1 VKILAKGGNMK
12 LQLHRY
18 DRPRSFRSIEHFI
31 AFVDEQLGKYQDLE
45 RNSPN
50 DFRFWGN
57 TFQQAWLQAKAHA
70 PNSDKEGSQLN
81 QRLKN
86 NPCIEAD
93 SNIADV
99 LRRLTAEK
107 RHDAVNGILKVLK
120 PAEDNQNAGGLTL
133 GGLYGIVEAMV
144 AATLAD
150 KIGRTSTGRMLADLI
165 EEHENRMDK
174 LLELDAEKLEEKQ
187 SQFGDLFQR
196 SDQRRA
202 QLERLA
208 VDALTQGKADYAE
221 AHREYVEQLKT
232 QTAVELW
239 EARAET
245 HHTKY
250 ESFRTWS
257 WRVGAIGGIAGIFW
271 IFLGFALARRIF
283 PNDTAAQIAVY
294 SASSIVLFTLFV
306 WALRVL
312 IRSMISENHLATD
325 ASARAAMAHTYLA
338 LTKEEPASKEDR
350 AIILASLFAPVSDG
364 LVKDDGMPIL
374 SPAALAAS
382 AITGT
387 RN

>member
-1 VKILAKGGNMK
+1 MK

-45 RNSPN
+45 RNSPS

-57 TFQQAWLQAKAHA
+57 TLQQAWLQAKAHA
-70 PNSDKEGSQLN
+70 RNSDKEGSQLN
-81 QRLKN
+81 LRLKN

-120 PAEDNQNAGGLTL
+120 PTEDNQNAGGLTL

-208 VDALTQGKADYAE
+208 VDALAQGKADFAE
-221 AHREYVEQLKT
+221 AHHEYVEQLKT
-232 QTAVELW
+232 QTAVKLW
-239 EARAET
+239 EERAET

-250 ESFRTWS
+250 KSFRTWS
-257 WRVGAIGGIAGIFW
+257 WRVGAIGGTAGIAW
-271 IFLGFALARRIF
+271 IFLGFALAQQIF
-283 PNDTAAQIAVY
+283 PNDTTAQIAVY

-338 LTKEEPASKEDR
+338 LTKEEAASQEDR